1 MWKNLKNKDRRPE
14 SAIGGPALIETP
26 VDDNTLQGTTNI
38 NDGCFSISS
47 RPAFGRKRTEDV
59 LKELPSLPLY
69 VLSSTQKAFQAD
81 M

>member
-1 MWKNLKNKDRRPE
+1 MWKNLKNKDRQSE
-14 SAIGGPALIETP
+14 SAIGGSTLIETA
-26 VDDNTLQGTTNI
+26 VDENNLPGTTNL

-59 LKELPSLPLY
+59 LKDLPSLPLY
-69 VLSSTQKAFQAD
+69 VLSSTQKAIEAD